1 MRGYDSVFDY
11 LLAEQEVNRDMFDR
25 QIDLI
30 MTEFAPVAQK
40 YLKHVAQVNGLK
52 KMTFADWKLDLD
64 SELNPEVTIDDA
76 YDLVTNILKK
86 SHVIKKN
93 VGLTLLLMP
102 VKILVATLLT
112 LTKFIPTF

>member
-11 LLAEQEVNRDMFDR
+11 LLIAEQEVDRDMFNR

-40 YLKHVAQVNGLK
+40 YLKHVAKVNGLE

-64 SELNPEVTIDDA
+64 AELNPAVTIDDA
-76 YDLVTNILKK
+76 YDLGWNLSNLWTRIRKW
-86 SHVIKKN
+86 S
-93 VGLTLLLMP
+93 LT
-102 VKILVATLLT
+102 
-112 LTKFIPTF
+112 F